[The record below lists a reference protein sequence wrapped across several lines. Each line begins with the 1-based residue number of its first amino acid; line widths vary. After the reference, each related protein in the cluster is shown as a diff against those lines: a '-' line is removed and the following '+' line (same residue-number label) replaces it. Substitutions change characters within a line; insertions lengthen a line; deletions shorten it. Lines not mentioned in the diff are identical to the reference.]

1 MDNFKTFLKG
11 LGTSWL
17 DGEKKLLL
25 PEEADIT
32 KEELITPAGTIGWYL
47 RCYIDGAI
55 LGLAILGAIA
65 KVSGFFN
72 KEDETE

>member
-11 LGTSWL
+11 LGTSFI

-25 PEEADIT
+25 PKEADIT

-55 LGLAILGAIA
+55 YGLAILGLIA
-65 KVSGFFN
+65 KVSGYF
-72 KEDETE
+72 KKDEEE